1 MRRDKEIIAI
11 VNRAELFCNEVKG
24 LINRIRDLAIEIEGI
39 LELFPEIS
47 ITKKHKCVKRN
58 KKEYYYDYIEIT
70 VGNRVIYLPV
80 SDEKRIRVLEKAAR
94 LRRNLHRILEFIYKL

>member
-1 MRRDKEIIAI
+1 MFLSSGYVMQRDKEIVAI

-39 LELFPEIS
+39 LKLFPEIS

-58 KKEYYYDYIEIT
+58 KKEYYDSFCSRMMA
-70 VGNRVIYLPV
+70 V
-80 SDEKRIRVLEKAAR
+80 R
-94 LRRNLHRILEFIYKL
+94 LL